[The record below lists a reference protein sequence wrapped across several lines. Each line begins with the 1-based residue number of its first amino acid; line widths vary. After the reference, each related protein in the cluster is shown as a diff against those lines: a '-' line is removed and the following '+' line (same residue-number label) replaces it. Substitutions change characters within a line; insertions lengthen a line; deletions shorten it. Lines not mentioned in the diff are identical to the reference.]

1 MFMSVTLVLKS
12 QNSKVGQVSATYA
25 SIDATCPKTCALKNA
40 GCYAQLGMVNIHT
53 VRLNRQAV
61 NETPETVARE
71 EARLITNA
79 AFEGKDVLPLRIH
92 VAGDCRTNRAAKM
105 VGTAASNWS
114 QPVWSYTHA
123 WRTVKRE
130 NWKTVSILA
139 SVEKPEDVT
148 KAFDRGYAVALVVDK
163 HPEDGK
169 SFQHESGEFKVIPC
183 PSQTRD
189 VQCTD
194 CKLCWKDQFLLENKS
209 VISFAAH
216 GVAKKRVLRV
226 LQAS

>member
-1 MFMSVTLVLKS
+1 MSVTLVL
-12 QNSKVGQVSATYA
+12 QSKNGKTGNVSATYA
-25 SIDATCPKTCALKNA
+25 SIDATCPKTCALKDA

-53 VRLNRQAV
+53 VRLNKQAV
-61 NETPETVARE
+61 NETPESVARE
-71 EARLITNA
+71 EARLIRNQ
-79 AFEGKDVLPLRIH
+79 AFYENDTRPLRLH
-92 VAGDCRTNRAAKM
+92 VAGDCRTNRAATI
-105 VGTAASNWS
+105 VSTAASKWR

-130 NWKTVSILA
+130 NWNAVSILA
-139 SVEKPEDVT
+139 SVEKPADVT
-148 KAFDRGYAVALVVDK
+148 KAFERGYAVALVVDK

-169 SFQHESGEFKVIPC
+169 SFKHESGEFKIIPC
-183 PSQTRD
+183 PAQTRD

-194 CKLCWKDQFLLENKS
+194 CKLCWKDQFLLESKS

-226 LQAS
+226 LQSD